1 MSASRSMMLL
11 CSLLLVS
18 CGSDTGSD
26 DDDVAEVDGSP
37 ISGADSAP
45 TPPDAPPVVTPDA
58 DPSAPDADPS
68 VDPRAGVV
76 ECDGNTCDLSAGE
89 VCCISIS
96 GSQCTLEADCG
107 GGFSAPQHCDGP
119 EDCDPSANKCCAV
132 FSFGGDV
139 GSFCRAECDTNEAGD
154 TAEICHDNDDCPDS
168 GDTCKTCEYPGA
180 PPTNACAGDDIPACQ
195 S

>member
-1 MSASRSMMLL
+1 LALL

-18 CGSDTGSD
+18 CGSDAGSD
-26 DDDVAEVDGSP
+26 DDLEVDGAP
-37 ISGADSAP
+37 ITGADAAE

-58 DPSAPDADPS
+58 DPSAPDADPT

-76 ECDGNTCDLSAGE
+76 ECDGNTCDLEAGE

-96 GSQCTLEADCG
+96 GSQCTLEGDCG

-119 EDCDPSANKCCAV
+119 EDCDPAAPKCCAV

-154 TAEICHDNDDCPDS
+154 EAEICHDDNDCPDS
-168 GDTCKTCEYPGA
+168 DDTCKTCEYPGA
-180 PPTNACAGDDIPACQ
+180 PTATHACAGDDIPACQ
-195 S
+195 E